1 MPTEILEFTRSA
13 LSQLNIELDSENTI
27 SGTQLRELLDVMER
41 LAGGDDVQSQ
51 FNYLVERW
59 REEGRIGLREIYRT
73 SVIETPPAPI
83 NPDNEIFYRSIIK
96 FDNMFY
102 QKIHEFDP
110 KFHTSVIIYSLI
122 RNSVLLDPRQIKH
135 IYEHGFI
142 EGLVR
147 HNDVYWYRLSNDTI
161 WIPDD
166 YTLSLIFYFRDNL
179 NLKKSKSWFSCLNNF
194 LKTYDNNFSTVNQKQ
209 FLSAMIGFHKTQMP
223 AAMVNVQTD
232 RSKNRFFTEKILLRS
247 LSGKID
253 NQRFINES
261 DFKSNISRKQA
272 RSKISAEIS
281 NIIKNLND
289 QEDLLVEILK
299 SPNSLSYAAISVI
312 RCVYY
317 YAKNSTRFGK
327 KIKASGLLR
336 IYNDLIGRFQM
347 QFSNNNPEEFSD
359 EDLISELLDMINQ
372 VPVESQPNLR
382 ESIEK
387 YLWFLHRCQ
396 NRKLLQLNFKSNLS
410 ASVKRPT
417 MLLPHEYRRLYDE
430 LSKNMVSEIS
440 LERRNFVKNMLLL
453 LIIGYRLGLRRGEI
467 ENLLVSD
474 FHLTRFM
481 VVIVQPHQNHQLKTA
496 YSPRQVAIS
505 GRFSD
510 DELSFLKN
518 YIRTRINNA
527 DISNKKLLASDY
539 DRSESTYCDNLFE
552 VLTRMLQ
559 GVTNDSKMRFHS
571 LRHSF
576 ASRNFYMMMFMNNLN
591 RNINNDYLSIDSEE
605 FDRFDQYLRRVRP
618 DDFGT
623 RQFNVLHQ
631 LASEMGH
638 SSPETTLK
646 TYIHTLDI
654 ISNEYRD
661 RNLSRFTAKTFSLLL
676 DRNVEA
682 IYKHCRSRNISY
694 DDGLIAVS
702 SVRRI
707 MHNRM
712 KNLVENISVD
722 HWLDVSEYSPEKLY
736 SKDDNYFNDLVK
748 CFKSLKDNEI
758 TSKQFY
764 YLYPIFK
771 IIPKSL
777 KRDKNILNIIINQW
791 ARDDK
796 FVMQLII
803 ENFLNLPNMAR
814 EEFAYRWSLI
824 SGQAQNDVFVNKP
837 DFYNHRQNS
846 AWNFI
851 MKLRINADAD

>member
-1 MPTEILEFTRSA
+1 MPTEILEFTKFA
-13 LSQLNIELDSENTI
+13 LSQLNINLDSEDSI
-27 SGTQLRELLDVMER
+27 SGIQLRDLLDILER

-59 REEGRIGLREIYRT
+59 REEGRVGLREIYRT
-73 SVIETPPAPI
+73 SVIQTPPAPI
-83 NPDNEIFYRSIIK
+83 NPDNEIVYRSIIK
-96 FDNMFY
+96 FDNVFY
-102 QKIHEFDP
+102 QKIHDIDP

-135 IYEHGFI
+135 IYKNGFI
-142 EGLVR
+142 EGLLR

-166 YTLSLIFYFRDNL
+166 LTLSFIFYFRESL
-179 NLKKSKSWFSCLNNF
+179 VVEKSKSWFSCLKEF
-194 LKTYDNNFSTVNQKQ
+194 LKTYDNNFSTVDQKQ
-209 FLSAMIGFHKTQMP
+209 FLSAMVGFHKTKMP
-223 AAMVNVQTD
+223 AAMVNVQID

-253 NQRFINES
+253 NQKFINES

-281 NIIKNLND
+281 NIVKNLND
-289 QEDLLVEILK
+289 HEDLFIEISSL
-299 SPNSLSYAAISVI
+299 NHSLSYAELSVI

-317 YAKNSTRFGK
+317 YAKNSTQFGTK
-327 KIKASGLLR
+327 KRKSGILR
-336 IYNDLIGRFQM
+336 VYNDLITRFQI
-347 QFSNNNPEEFSD
+347 QFSSDNPEEFSD
-359 EDLISELLDMINQ
+359 EELISELLDMINES
-372 VPVESQPNLR
+372 PVESQPNLR

-396 NRKLLQLNFKSNLS
+396 NRKLLKLDFKLNSS
-410 ASVKRPT
+410 SSVKRPT
-417 MLLPHEYRRLYDE
+417 ILLPHEYRKLYDE

-510 DELSFLKN
+510 DELNFMKN
-518 YIRTRINNA
+518 YIRTRLNNT
-527 DISNKKLLASDY
+527 DISNKKLLASDD
-539 DRSESTYCDNLFE
+539 DRAESTYCDNLFV
-552 VLTRMLQ
+552 VLSRMLQ
-559 GVTNDSKMRFHS
+559 AVTNDSKMRFHS

-576 ASRNFYMMMFMNNLN
+576 ASRNFYMIMCMNNLD
-591 RNINNDYLSIDSEE
+591 RNINNDYFRIDSEE

-618 DDFGT
+618 DDAGT

-631 LASEMGH
+631 LAAEMGH

-646 TYIHTLDI
+646 TYVHTLDI
-654 ISNEYRD
+654 ISNEFRD
-661 RNLSRFTAKTFSLLL
+661 RNLPRFTAKTFSLLL
-676 DRNVEA
+676 DRNIEA
-682 IYKHCRSRNISY
+682 IYKHCRNRGISF
-694 DDGLIAVS
+694 DDGLFAFS
-702 SVRRI
+702 SVRGVI
-707 MHNRM
+707 HNRM
-712 KNLVENISVD
+712 KKIVKHISVD
-722 HWLDVSEYSPEKLY
+722 HWLDVSEYSPEKIY

-748 CFKSLKDNEI
+748 FLQSLKNNEI
-758 TSKQFY
+758 TIKQFY
-764 YLYPIFK
+764 YLYPNFR

-777 KRDKNILNIIINQW
+777 KKDSNLLNIVINQW
-791 ARDDK
+791 SRDDK
-796 FVMQLII
+796 SVMQLMI
-803 ENFLNLPNMAR
+803 ENFLNLPNKRR
-814 EEFAYRWSLI
+814 EEFSYRWSLI
-824 SGQAQNDVFVNKP
+824 SHQAPNDVFVKKP
-837 DFYNHRQNS
+837 DFYSNRQS
-846 AWNFI
+846 RAWNFI
-851 MKLRINADAD
+851 KKLQISTDVE

>member
-13 LSQLNIELDSENTI
+13 LSQLNIELDSENSI

-73 SVIETPPAPI
+73 SVIQTPPAPI
-83 NPDNEIFYRSIIK
+83 NPDNEIVYRSIIK
-96 FDNMFY
+96 FDNVFY
-102 QKIHEFDP
+102 NKIHEFDQ

-135 IYEHGFI
+135 IYKNGFI
-142 EGLVR
+142 EGLLR
-147 HNDVYWYRLSNDTI
+147 HNDVYWYQLSNDTI

-166 YTLSLIFYFRDNL
+166 FTLSLIFYFRESL
-179 NLKKSKSWFSCLNNF
+179 VLEKSKYWFSCLKEF
-194 LKTYDNNFSTVNQKQ
+194 LRNYDKNFSTVNQKQ
-209 FLSAMIGFHKTQMP
+209 FLSAMVGFHKTQMP

-253 NQRFINES
+253 YQKFINES

-272 RSKISAEIS
+272 RSDIFAEVSKIIA
-281 NIIKNLND
+281 NLNEH
-289 QEDLLVEILK
+289 EDLLVELSK
-299 SPNSLSYAAISVI
+299 LNDSLSYAALSVT

-327 KIKASGLLR
+327 KIKKSGLLR
-336 IYNDLIGRFQM
+336 IYNDLIGRFQL
-347 QFSNNNPEEFSD
+347 QFFNDNPEELSD
-359 EDLISELLDMINQ
+359 EGLIFDLLGMISSAPI
-372 VPVESQPNLR
+372 ESQSNLR
-382 ESIEK
+382 ESVEK
-387 YLWFLHRCQ
+387 YLWYLHRCQ
-396 NRKLLQLNFKSNLS
+396 NRKLLKINYKSS
-410 ASVKRPT
+410 SFFRVMSPII
-417 MLLPHEYRRLYDE
+417 LLPHEYRKLYDE

-474 FHLTRFM
+474 FDLTRFM

-496 YSPRQVAIS
+496 HSPRQVAIT

-510 DELSFLKN
+510 DEVNFLKN
-518 YIRTRINNA
+518 HIGCRSKNTA
-527 DISNKKLLASDY
+527 ISNHKLIFSGD
-539 DRSESTYCDNLFE
+539 DRAESTYYDNLFH

-559 GVTNDSKMRFHS
+559 GITNDSNMRFHS

-591 RNINNDYLSIDSEE
+591 RNINNDYLSIDLDE
-605 FDRFDQYLRRVRP
+605 FDRFNQYLSRVRP
-618 DDFGT
+618 SGIGT

-661 RNLSRFTAKTFSLLL
+661 RNLPRFTAKTFSLLL

-712 KNLVENISVD
+712 KNLLENISVD

-748 CFKSLKDNEI
+748 CFKSLKNNEI

-791 ARDDK
+791 SRNDK
-796 FVMQLII
+796 EKIKLMI
-803 ENFLNLPNMAR
+803 ESFLNLPNMAR
-814 EEFAYRWSLI
+814 EKFAYRWSLI
-824 SGQAQNDVFVNKP
+824 SRQAPNDIFVKKP

-846 AWNFI
+846 AWDFI
-851 MKLRINADAD
+851 MKLHIRADVE